1 MLAYPGAQMLDIT
14 GPVEVFARSGRFL
27 VEQGLCAD
35 PFYQVE
41 VIAERGGPVKT
52 SSGVEI
58 VAARPLAAVR
68 GPLDTLLVA
77 GGVGSRQAL
86 RSPALLGFLR
96 RMAPRVRRLASVCTG
111 AFLLAETG
119 LLDGRRATTHWAYCE
134 ELAQRYPQVEVDPDP
149 IFVRDGRIYTSA
161 GVTAGMDLA
170 LGLVEEDLG
179 RTVALEVAR
188 QLVLFLKRPGG
199 QSQFSAQLAAQSA
212 EREPLRDLQAWIS
225 DHPEADLGVESL
237 ARRVAMSPRHFARVF
252 LREVGVTPAKF
263 ILRVRV
269 EAARR
274 RLEESQEGVDAVA
287 ATCGFGSAEV
297 MRRAFLRTVRV
308 SPSAY
313 RSRFRCA

>member
-14 GPVEVFARSGRFL
+14 GPVEVFARSARLL
-27 VEQGLCAD
+27 VEQGLRAG
-35 PFYQVE
+35 PLYEVE
-41 VIAERGGPVKT
+41 VVAERGGPVKT

-58 VAARPLAAVR
+58 LAARPLAAVR
-68 GPLDTLLVA
+68 GRLDTLLVA

-86 RSPALLGFLR
+86 RSPVLLGFLR

-111 AFLLAETG
+111 AFLLAEAG
-119 LLDGRRATTHWAYCE
+119 LLDGRRATTHWAYCD
-134 ELAQRYPQVEVDPDP
+134 ELAKRYPRVQVEPDP

-179 RTVALEVAR
+179 RTLALEVAR

-199 QSQFSAQLAAQSA
+199 QSQFSAQLAAQTA
-212 EREPLRDLQAWIS
+212 EREPLRDLQTWIS
-225 DHPEADLGVESL
+225 DHPEADLGVERL

-252 LREVGVTPAKF
+252 LREVGTTPAQF

-274 RLEESQEGVDAVA
+274 RLEESRDAVESVA
-287 ATCGFGSAEV
+287 ARCGFGSAEV
-297 MRRAFLRTVRV
+297 MRRAFLRTLRV